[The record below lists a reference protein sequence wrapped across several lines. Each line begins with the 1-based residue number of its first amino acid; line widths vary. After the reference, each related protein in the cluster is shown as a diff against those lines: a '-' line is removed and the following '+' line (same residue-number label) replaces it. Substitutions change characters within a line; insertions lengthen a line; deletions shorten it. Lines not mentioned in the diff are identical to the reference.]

1 MDKHQIREDLKA
13 RNLFD
18 KTGSR
23 DATWMKAFDLYYKET
38 RRKLSVSCGSCYNT
52 LRNWMN
58 S

>member
-1 MDKHQIREDLKA
+1 MSKEEIKADLKA
-13 RNLFD
+13 RGLFD

-23 DATWMKAFDLYYKET
+23 DATWMKAFEEYYKET
-38 RRKLSVSCGSCYNT
+38 KRRLSVGCGSCYST